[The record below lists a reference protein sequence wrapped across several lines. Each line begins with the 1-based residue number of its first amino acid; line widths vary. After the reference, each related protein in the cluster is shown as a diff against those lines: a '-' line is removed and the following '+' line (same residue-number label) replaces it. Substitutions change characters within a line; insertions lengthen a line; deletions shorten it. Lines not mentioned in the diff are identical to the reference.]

1 MIGAFVQEAAEVAA
15 GNVTQACEQRWLF
28 FPDNSQL
35 FIQLEALAVGKALL
49 YASLARD
56 GNNALLSAF
65 MSTLF
70 IEDIHAIKTQDDMFC
85 VAPVSVSLTFFTTV
99 SAASPSLLS
108 GGALGRRFLLFMAE
122 VGHAAGLLIPFPLL
136 VEATRHPEVLS
147 KLRLDFLVNEGE

>member
-35 FIQLEALAVGKALL
+35 VIQLEALASGKALL

-56 GNNALLSAF
+56 GNGALLSAF

-70 IEDIHAIKTQDDMFC
+70 IEDIHAIKTQDDIFC
-85 VAPVSVSLTFFTTV
+85 VARGSVSLTFFTTI

-122 VGHAAGLLIPFPLL
+122 VGHAAGPLIPSPLL
-136 VEATRHPEVLS
+136 AETTRHPEVLS

>member
-15 GNVTQACEQRWLF
+15 GNVIQACEQRWLF
-28 FPDNSQL
+28 FSDNSQL
-35 FIQLEALAVGKALL
+35 VIQLEALAAGKALL

-56 GNNALLSAF
+56 GNGTLLSAF

-70 IEDIHAIKTQDDMFC
+70 IEDIHAIKTQDKYC
-85 VAPVSVSLTFFTTV
+85 VAPGSVSLTFFTTI

-108 GGALGRRFLLFMAE
+108 GGALGRRFLLFIAE
-122 VGHAAGLLIPFPLL
+122 VGHAAGPLIPSPLL
-136 VEATRHPEVLS
+136 AEATRHPEVLS